1 VGDEIKQVVEE
12 TIAITGTNP
21 PPPPLVLRNVLPAD
35 SDEAIIYEPANQ
47 NVEDNCLGD
56 WTVAQGMS

>member
-1 VGDEIKQVVEE
+1 MGDEIKQVVEE
-12 TIAITGTNP
+12 TIAITGTN
-21 PPPPLVLRNVLPAD
+21 PPLVLRNVLPAD